1 MELIV
6 MNDIKDIL
14 NKMKFVP
21 EHMQDEVLRNI
32 KDKIEEE
39 IAEDCFR
46 EHGEDLNIDHIYE
59 EITYALHEGIKA
71 DIAYFAYKYLDD
83 NNIPYGE

>member
-1 MELIV
+1 MVKE
-6 MNDIKDIL
+6 IKTI
-14 NKMKFVP
+14 
-21 EHMQDEVLRNI
+21 NI
-32 KDKIEEE
+32 KEFGEE

-46 EHGEDLNIDHIYE
+46 EHGEDLSIDHIYE

-83 NNIPYGE
+83 NQIPYKE